1 MRFLPTI
8 LNNRYMKTNLSQI
21 EYADKAL
28 RERCG
33 LTDGHMLTSEL
44 LAKECFSYADIVAAF
59 EAGEKSGASRAM
71 DIVRDG
77 MDDFVNGLK
86 NVKHGTEH

>member
-1 MRFLPTI
+1 ME
-8 LNNRYMKTNLSQI
+8 TNLPQI
-21 EYADKAL
+21 DYADKAL

-33 LTDGHMLTSEL
+33 LTDGHVLTSEL
-44 LAKECFSYADIVAAF
+44 LAKECFSYADIVSAF

-77 MDDFVNGLK
+77 MDDFVQGFK
-86 NVKHGTEH
+86 HVKHGTEH

>member
-1 MRFLPTI
+1 MENLP
-8 LNNRYMKTNLSQI
+8 QI
-21 EYADKAL
+21 DYAKKAL

-33 LTDGHMLTSEL
+33 LTDGHVLTSEL
-44 LAKECFSYADIVAAF
+44 LAKECFSYADIVEAF

-77 MDDFVNGLK
+77 MDDFSK
-86 NVKHGTEH
+86 WIKKHKTWKRTSINS

>member
-1 MRFLPTI
+1 MRFLLTF
-8 LNNRYMKTNLSQI
+8 LNNRYMKTNLPQI

-33 LTDGHMLTSEL
+33 LTDGHVLTSEL
-44 LAKECFSYADIVAAF
+44 LAKECFSYADIVSAF
-59 EAGEKSGASRAM
+59 EAGEKRGASRAM

-77 MDDFVNGLK
+77 MDDFVQGFK
-86 NVKHGTEH
+86 HVK

>member
-1 MRFLPTI
+1 ME
-8 LNNRYMKTNLSQI
+8 TNLPQI
-21 EYADKAL
+21 DYAKKAL

-33 LTDGHMLTSEL
+33 LTDGHVLTSEL
-44 LAKECFSYADIVAAF
+44 LAKECFSYADIVSAF
-59 EAGEKSGASRAM
+59 EAGEKRGASRAM

>member
-1 MRFLPTI
+1 ME
-8 LNNRYMKTNLSQI
+8 TNLPQI

-28 RERCG
+28 RKRCG
-33 LTDGHMLTSEL
+33 LTDGHVLTSEL
-44 LAKECFSYADIVAAF
+44 LAKECFSYADIVSAF
-59 EAGEKSGASRAM
+59 EAGEKRGASRAM

>member
-1 MRFLPTI
+1 MRFLLTI
-8 LNNRYMKTNLSQI
+8 LNNRYMKTNLPQI

-33 LTDGHMLTSEL
+33 LTDGHVLTSEL
-44 LAKECFSYADIVAAF
+44 LAKECFSYADIVSAF

>member
-1 MRFLPTI
+1 ME
-8 LNNRYMKTNLSQI
+8 NLQQI
-21 EYADKAL
+21 DYAKEAL

-33 LTDGHMLTSEL
+33 LTDGHVLTSEL
-44 LAKECFSYADIVAAF
+44 LAKECFSYADIVSAF

-77 MDDFVNGLK
+77 MDDFVQGLK
-86 NVKHGTEH
+86 HVK

>member
-1 MRFLPTI
+1 METKLP
-8 LNNRYMKTNLSQI
+8 QI

-33 LTDGHMLTSEL
+33 CTDGHVLTTEWL
-44 LAKECFSYADIVAAF
+44 TRECFSYADIVEAF

-77 MDDFVNGLK
+77 MDDFVQGLK
-86 NVKHGTEH
+86 HVK

>member
-1 MRFLPTI
+1 ME
-8 LNNRYMKTNLSQI
+8 TNLPQI
-21 EYADKAL
+21 DYAKKAL

-33 LTDGHMLTSEL
+33 LTDGHVLTSEL
-44 LAKECFSYADIVAAF
+44 LAKECFSYADIVEAF

-71 DIVRDG
+71 DIVRD
-77 MDDFVNGLK
+77 DFVNGLK

>member
-1 MRFLPTI
+1 MTGRAVSSD
-8 LNNRYMKTNLSQI
+8 NSQNRYMKTNLSQI

-33 LTDGHMLTSEL
+33 LTDGHVLTSEL
-44 LAKECFSYADIVAAF
+44 LAKECFSYADIVSAF

-77 MDDFVNGLK
+77 MDDFVKGLK
-86 NVKHGTEH
+86 HVK

>member
-1 MRFLPTI
+1 ME
-8 LNNRYMKTNLSQI
+8 TNLPQI
-21 EYADKAL
+21 EYAEKAL
-28 RERCG
+28 RERCC

-44 LAKECFSYADIVAAF
+44 LAKECFSYADIVSAF

>member
-1 MRFLPTI
+1 VRFLLTI
-8 LNNRYMKTNLSQI
+8 FNNRYMKTNLSQI
-21 EYADKAL
+21 EYAEKAL

-33 LTDGHMLTSEL
+33 LTDGHVLTSEL
-44 LAKECFSYADIVAAF
+44 LAKECFSYADIVSAF

-77 MDDFVNGLK
+77 MDDFVQGIK
-86 NVKHGTEH
+86 HVK

>member
-1 MRFLPTI
+1 MENLP
-8 LNNRYMKTNLSQI
+8 QI
-21 EYADKAL
+21 NYAKKAL

-33 LTDGHMLTSEL
+33 LTDGHVLTSEL
-44 LAKECFSYADIVAAF
+44 LAKECFSYADIVSAF
-59 EAGEKSGASRAM
+59 EAGEKRGASRAM

>member
-1 MRFLPTI
+1 ME
-8 LNNRYMKTNLSQI
+8 TNLPLPQI
-21 EYADKAL
+21 EYAEKAL

-33 LTDGHMLTSEL
+33 CSDGHVLTTEWL
-44 LAKECFSYADIVAAF
+44 TRECFSYADIVAAF

-77 MDDFVNGLK
+77 MDDFVLGLK
-86 NVKHGTEH
+86 HVKHGTEH

>member
-1 MRFLPTI
+1 ME
-8 LNNRYMKTNLSQI
+8 TNLPQI

-33 LTDGHMLTSEL
+33 LTDGHVLTSEL
-44 LAKECFSYADIVAAF
+44 LAKECFSYADIVSAF

-77 MDDFVNGLK
+77 MGDFVQGIK
-86 NVKHGTEH
+86 QVK